1 MLPIP
6 SVSIV
11 VPVYNAQ
18 RYLPA
23 AMKSVLAQAL
33 ADWELIAVNDGS
45 TDRSLRILKWFAA
58 KDARIRVV
66 DCENRG
72 IEKSLNEG
80 IALARGQFIAR
91 MDADDIVMP
100 NRLGLQLK
108 FMQEHPEVV
117 VLGGS
122 YLLIDDQGR
131 ELTVRTPPIDDDAL
145 QRQLLAGQNPICHS
159 LVMMRRDAVQKA
171 GGYLYDLP
179 AAEDLDLWLRLGE
192 MGRIACLPEVLL
204 KYRLHSGTISES
216 KQELQ
221 LRNMRQACERAWK
234 RRGIHGEFQ
243 GQLWRPLDTRQSRHE
258 FALRYGWW
266 AFNGGHARTAFAYG
280 LKAVALKPYEQNGWK
295 LMACAAIKRG
305 RPQRQSA

>member
-1 MLPIP
+1 
-6 SVSIV
+6 
-11 VPVYNAQ
+11 
-18 RYLPA
+18 
-23 AMKSVLAQAL
+23 
-33 ADWELIAVNDGS
+33 
-45 TDRSLRILKWFAA
+45 
-58 KDARIRVV
+58 
-66 DCENRG
+66 
-72 IEKSLNEG
+72 
-80 IALARGQFIAR
+80 

-192 MGRIACLPEVLL
+192 IGRIACLPEVLL

-221 LRNMRQACERAWK
+221 LQNMRQACERAWK

-266 AFNGGHARTAFAYG
+266 AFNGGHGRDRIRLWAQSGGVETVRAKWVEVDGMRRDQARPRTTAIRVNGNECDSCRCNEHRAERY
-280 LKAVALKPYEQNGWK
+280 AVGNTTGRNQAHKK
-295 LMACAAIKRG
+295 HCAGCRG
-305 RPQRQSA
+305 RGGTSAGITNAADSILVGAA